1 MFFSSYF
8 LGNLR
13 TREKQL
19 EELEAK
25 TAQLLAVMPSDT
37 MLSSSQLSQILPGL
51 SSSSMEGMNGS
62 PMSYTSSVM
71 NNHHHHHHNHHQQQ
85 LQDYQKRQH
94 QQQQDNSNLDPMAA
108 AYTPNSKN
116 PSLTA
121 G

>member
-1 MFFSSYF
+1 M
-8 LGNLR
+8 R

-37 MLSSSQLSQILPGL
+37 MLSSSQLSQLLPGL
-51 SSSSMEGMNGS
+51 SSSMEGHCS

-71 NNHHHHHHNHHQQQ
+71 NNHHHHQQHQHQQQQHQHQQHQHQHQQQ
-85 LQDYQKRQH
+85 LHQQQ

-116 PSLTA
+116 SSLTA

>member
-1 MFFSSYF
+1 MR
-8 LGNLR
+8 N
-13 TREKQL
+13 REKQL

-37 MLSSSQLSQILPGL
+37 MLSSSQLSQLLPGL
-51 SSSSMEGMNGS
+51 SSSSMEGHC
-62 PMSYTSSVM
+62 YTSSVM
-71 NNHHHHHHNHHQQQ
+71 NNHHHHHQQQQQMQQQQQHQHQQ
-85 LQDYQKRQH
+85 LQQQQ

-116 PSLTA
+116 SSLTA